1 MRWRELAIAS
11 RVEAHGGLVERGL
24 HATLVQIAS
33 RDIRMRKIYCSLIAL
48 LLLLQLTACTGV
60 PGITIS
66 QGTPVATATGSQAQG
81 AGEEQQL
88 AQRLFK
94 QINQDRAANGLAP
107 LAWEPGLERSTHQ
120 HDLVM
125 AAGCGLMHQCPNEP
139 DLGTRISNQ
148 GVQWQTVGE
157 NIGEGGP
164 VFSND
169 LAWNMVSMIH
179 QGMMAEKPPDDGHR
193 RNLLSKDFHRLGISI
208 SIDAHQT
215 LWLTEDFAN

>member
-1 MRWRELAIAS
+1 MR
-11 RVEAHGGLVERGL
+11 
-24 HATLVQIAS
+24 T
-33 RDIRMRKIYCSLIAL
+33 KYCSLVTL
-48 LLLLQLTACTGV
+48 LLLLLLTACTGL

-66 QGTPVATATGSQAQG
+66 QGAPVATATGSQAQG
-81 AGEEQQL
+81 TGEEQQL

-94 QINQDRAANGLAP
+94 QINQDRAANNLPP
-107 LAWEPGLERSTHQ
+107 LAWEPRLERSARV

-125 AAGCGLMHQCPNEP
+125 AKGCGLMHQCPNEP

-148 GVQWQTVGE
+148 GVHWQTVGE

-169 LAWNMVSMIH
+169 AASNMVSMIH
-179 QGMMAEKPPDDGHR
+179 QGMMAEQPPNDGHR
-193 RNLLSKDFHRLGISI
+193 LNLLSRDFHRFGISI
-208 SIDAHQT
+208 YIDAHNT

>member
-1 MRWRELAIAS
+1 MK
-11 RVEAHGGLVERGL
+11 
-24 HATLVQIAS
+24 S
-33 RDIRMRKIYCSLIAL
+33 RDMYMRKMYCSLTAL
-48 LLLLQLTACTGV
+48 LLLLQLSACTG
-60 PGITIS
+60 PSGTAGS
-66 QGTPVATATGSQAQG
+66 QGTPVATTGSQAQG
-81 AGEEQQL
+81 TAEEQQL

-94 QINQDRAANGLAP
+94 QINQDRGANNLSP
-107 LAWEPGLERSTHQ
+107 LAWEPRLERSARQ

-139 DLGTRISNQ
+139 DLGTRISNV

-164 VFSND
+164 VSSND
-169 LAWNMVSMIH
+169 AAWNIVSMIH

-193 RNLLSKDFHRLGISI
+193 RNLLSKDFHRIGISI
-208 SIDAHQT
+208 YIDAKNT